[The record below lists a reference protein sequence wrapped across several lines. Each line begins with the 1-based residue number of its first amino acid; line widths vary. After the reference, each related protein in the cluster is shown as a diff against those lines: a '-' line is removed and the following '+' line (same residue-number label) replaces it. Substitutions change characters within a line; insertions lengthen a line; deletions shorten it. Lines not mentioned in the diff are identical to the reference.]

1 MNLDDGTII
10 HSTLEQG
17 YDFYITDKWQKKYH
31 FKISTFAVPSGLLS
45 EAIEVTD
52 SNNVLR
58 TFRVLSEFKADIE
71 KSELLLKA
79 KIRKGINQKHLNIVE
94 GEISITDEQILR
106 GAIGSTN
113 NLSDTDFNT
122 TLEID
127 GKRITIEEFVK
138 MLDIFGGFNFKFQI
152 VDSADELD

>member
-1 MNLDDGTII
+1 MNLENNSIT

-17 YDFYITDKWQKKYH
+17 YDFYITDNWKKKYH

-52 SNNVLR
+52 SNTVLR

-94 GEISITDEQILR
+94 GEISIGDDQILR

-113 NLSDTDFNT
+113 NLSDTGFNT
-122 TLEID
+122 ILEID

-138 MLDIFGGFNFKFQI
+138 MLDVFGGFNFKFQI